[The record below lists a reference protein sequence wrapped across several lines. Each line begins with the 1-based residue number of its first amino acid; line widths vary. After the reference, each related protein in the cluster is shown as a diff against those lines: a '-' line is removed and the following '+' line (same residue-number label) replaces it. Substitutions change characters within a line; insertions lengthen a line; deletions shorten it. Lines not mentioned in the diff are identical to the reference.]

1 MKCKRNFLT
10 FLAFFFHLVSSFF
23 CIYVLCVD
31 APFIH
36 IPGNGVISGTY
47 LKMFR
52 TQNIKAYLGI
62 RYAHARRF
70 SPPDIELTPW
80 KGIFNAT
87 SFGADCLQNPMPSMG
102 KETDQILKILS
113 SDTNQESGSARKY
126 EENCLYL
133 NVFVPDGLPEINGY
147 AVVVWIHS
155 GDFSTGS
162 PADVNPFQLVFKQK
176 VIVVTF
182 SYRLNI
188 FGFFTTDDGEAQGN
202 YGLMDQAAALYW
214 VKKNIN
220 FFGGD
225 TNRITL
231 MGHDAGA
238 ISVALHM
245 TSGEWSKGGFHKAII
260 MSGNPLNSVKL
271 PSDYEGSLD
280 QVSSTFGCPRRPTSM
295 FMQCLKKIDG
305 KRLSENLPSV
315 SWGPVLDFGLSNT
328 SYPFIENQPEIL
340 FKRGSYH
347 KVPVI
352 IGVTDMEEVLT
363 LFKDNLDAEISAADL
378 EGFFNDIAVNDM
390 HKLVKNYEWC
400 SNYEL
405 ISEAIHFMYNNET
418 DNDMRKANKHIISA
432 HTEKFYITPMQMFT
446 DMISKD
452 QHVYSYLFKTRPK
465 SVLQDL
471 PSWINVPKYFD
482 QVFVWGNPYMTN
494 SVEWKSTD
502 KKIAEIIMT
511 LWANFAKTSNPTK
524 SNVYVKWNAMTPSN
538 DSVLLI
544 DENFNTDNLLQ
555 NQRINFWKSLY
566 PRILYY
572 SADCCNS
579 TSSGSLLIIP
589 KTITILSTISILVK
603 IF

>member
-1 MKCKRNFLT
+1 MDCRANFLAY
-10 FLAFFFHLVSSFF
+10 LAVFFHLVSDYCFAP
-23 CIYVLCVD
+23 VQCVD

-36 IPGNGVISGTY
+36 IPGNGVVSGTY

-70 SPPDIELTPW
+70 QPPDIELTPW

-87 SFGADCLQNPMPSMG
+87 VFQPDCWQNAMPSVG
-102 KETDQILKILS
+102 KETEQILKIIQSDPS
-113 SDTNQESGSARKY
+113 SQDAGRKY
-126 EENCLYL
+126 EEDCLYL

-162 PADVNPFQLVFKQK
+162 PADVEPFQLVFKQK

-202 YGLMDQAAALYW
+202 YGLMDQSAALYW

-225 TNRITL
+225 SNRITL

-238 ISVALHM
+238 VSVALHM

-260 MSGNPLNSVKL
+260 MSGNPLSPVKM
-271 PSDYEGSLD
+271 PYEYEGSLD
-280 QVSSTFGCPRRPTSM
+280 QVSSTFACPRRPTSL
-295 FMQCLKKIDG
+295 FIQCLKRIDA

-315 SWGPVLDFGLSNT
+315 SWGPVVDFGLSNT

-340 FKRGSYH
+340 FKKGSYH
-347 KVPVI
+347 RVPVI

-363 LFKDNLDAEISAADL
+363 LFKDNLDTDISPADL

-390 HKLVKNYEWC
+390 HKLVRNYEWC

-405 ISEAIHFMYNNET
+405 ISDAINFMYANDSDT
-418 DNDMRKANKHIISA
+418 DAKKANRHIISA
-432 HTEKFYITPMQMFT
+432 HTEKFYITPMQTFA
-446 DMISKD
+446 DLISND
-452 QHVYSYLFKTRPK
+452 SQVYSYLFRMRPR

-471 PSWINVPKYFD
+471 PSWISVPKYFD

-494 SVEWKSTD
+494 AVDWKSTD
-502 KKIAEIIMT
+502 KKIADIIMT

-524 SNVYVKWNAMTPSN
+524 SNVYVKWNAMTPNN
-538 DSVLLI
+538 DSVLLV
-544 DENFNTDNLLQ
+544 DESFNTDNLLN
-555 NQRINFWKSLY
+555 NQRINFWRSLY
-566 PRILYY
+566 PKILVF

-579 TSSGSLLIIP
+579 TFSGSGLVIATSVPILCTLSII
-589 KTITILSTISILVK
+589 VN